1 LASSAGNAS
10 TAGTSLS
17 AGGSGNNDEWFFDYQ
32 AGLLHFIGTNLP
44 NGVSFTGKSVYISG
58 ARYTGGFGVS
68 APGGGGSVGN
78 LTISNVTI
86 SANASAV
93 SSSANIIFSTTGT
106 GAVQFTGNAIGLPS
120 GNILQR
126 PTTVNAGYLRFNTEF
141 ETIEVWDGAEW
152 VQTSGGVITSDVL
165 NGDGSTAQFALS
177 ANTTTTGVLV
187 SINGTIQKP
196 STAYTVSNN
205 SITFT
210 EIPALGDSIEVRKLS
225 GGTIS
230 VNYGNADVAAFLTT
244 YPGLYSNV
252 QVSALITTNG
262 LTNYSN
268 VNVAAYVTTNGL
280 TNYSNVN
287 VAAYVTT
294 NGLTNYSN
302 VNVAAYVTTN
312 GLTNYSNVNVI
323 AYTQTQSYTNY
334 SNVNLSA
341 YLGGAVTIGG
351 NLTVNGNVFI
361 NGNSTIINANNLSI
375 NDSMIY
381 LADDNPADTLD
392 IGFVSAFTD
401 AVRYQHTGLVRD
413 ATDGMWKLFANV
425 VPEPGTTVNF
435 DSATYANLQVG
446 NLLVGSY
453 RQPAVTGFGVGGA
466 SNPGGIQ
473 FGDPNLIGGRANIVV
488 SSYTYITLH
497 AVGNIT
503 YRAAEQHE
511 FVNEVHAT
519 SDLYVDGNVFLAA
532 GNNPSSRVN
541 VHASTTSTSTTTG
554 AVVVRGGVGIGGNLN
569 VGENITTTGA
579 TITGFS
585 NIRIASGSADSALQ
599 IYGNVSRGGAGYHD
613 FLRVTSTASGATNP
627 NKHLRLDGT
636 GNLQIINSAYTST
649 ILSLTDA
656 GILSDGKGD
665 VRSAPQNSQGGAYTL
680 VVGDAGK
687 HISITTGGVT
697 VDASIF
703 SVGDMVTVFNNS
715 GSSQTI
721 TQGTSVTLRLAGTAT
736 TGNRTLAQY
745 GIATLLCVTGGASPV
760 FACTGA
766 GLT

>member
-1 LASSAGNAS
+1 
-10 TAGTSLS
+10 
-17 AGGSGNNDEWFFDYQ
+17 
-32 AGLLHFIGTNLP
+32 LHFIGTNLP

-268 VNVAAYVTTNGL
+268 VNASALITTNGLTNYSNVNVAAYTTTQGYTNYSNVNVSALITTNGL

-312 GLTNYSNVNVI
+312 GLTNYSNVNASALI
-323 AYTQTQSYTNY
+323 TTNGLTNY
-334 SNVNLSA
+334 SNVNVAS
-341 YLGGAVTIGG
+341 
-351 NLTVNGNVFI
+351 
-361 NGNSTIINANNLSI
+361 
-375 NDSMIY
+375 Y
-381 LADDNPADTLD
+381 LA
-392 IGFVSAFTD
+392 
-401 AVRYQHTGLVRD
+401 
-413 ATDGMWKLFANV
+413 
-425 VPEPGTTVNF
+425 
-435 DSATYANLQVG
+435 
-446 NLLVGSY
+446 
-453 RQPAVTGFGVGGA
+453 
-466 SNPGGIQ
+466 
-473 FGDPNLIGGRANIVV
+473 
-488 SSYTYITLH
+488 
-497 AVGNIT
+497 GNIT
-503 YRAAEQHE
+503 
-511 FVNEVHAT
+511 
-519 SDLYVDGNVFLAA
+519 
-532 GNNPSSRVN
+532 
-541 VHASTTSTSTTTG
+541 
-554 AVVVRGGVGIGGNLN
+554 VG
-569 VGENITTTGA
+569 NITTTGA

-627 NKHLRLDGT
+627 NKYFRLDGT

-665 VRSAPQNSQGGAYTL
+665 VRAAPQNSQGGAYTL

-703 SVGDMVTVFNNS
+703 SIGDMITIFNNS

>member
-1 LASSAGNAS
+1 MAISDTQKVDYLWKKIGYAATKTDTVANKEGYNEAIPSPLQIRGDKVMTDSGLIPGTIPVANTSIVSVYTTSLPIECTNDATASTNRTWKTNVTDWISPEFGSTYQVKVYVNLSNSAGNAAS
-10 TAGTSLS
+10 AGTQLFAS
-17 AGGSGNNDEWFFDYQ
+17 GSGNNDEWFFDYQ
-32 AGLLHFIGTNLP
+32 SGVLNFIGTSLP
-44 NGVSFTGKSVYISG
+44 SGVNFTGKSVYVSG
-58 ARYTGGFGVS
+58 AEYTGGFGVAAAGS
-68 APGGGGSVGN
+68 SGSVGN

-86 SANASAV
+86 SANSSAV
-93 SSSANIIFSTTGT
+93 SSSANIIFSTSGT
-106 GAVQFTGNAIGLPS
+106 GAVQFTGNAIGLPL

-126 PTTVNAGYLRFNTEF
+126 PTTVNAGYLRFNTEY
-141 ETIEVWDGAEW
+141 ETIEVWDGYEW

-210 EIPALGDSIEVRKLS
+210 EIPALGDSIEVRKLA

-252 QVSALITTNG
+252 QASALITTNG

-294 NGLTNYSN
+294 NGLTNFSN

-312 GLTNYSNVNVI
+312 GLTNFSNVNVSALI
-323 AYTQTQSYTNY
+323 TTNGLTNFSNVNVAAYVTTNGLTNFSNVNVSALITTNGLTNY
-334 SNVNLSA
+334 SNVNASA
-341 YLGGAVTIGG
+341 LITTNG
-351 NLTVNGNVFI
+351 LTNYSNVNVA
-361 NGNSTIINANNLSI
+361 S
-375 NDSMIY
+375 Y
-381 LADDNPADTLD
+381 LA
-392 IGFVSAFTD
+392 
-401 AVRYQHTGLVRD
+401 
-413 ATDGMWKLFANV
+413 
-425 VPEPGTTVNF
+425 
-435 DSATYANLQVG
+435 G
-446 NLLVGSY
+446 N
-453 RQPAVTGFGVGGA
+453 
-466 SNPGGIQ
+466 
-473 FGDPNLIGGRANIVV
+473 
-488 SSYTYITLH
+488 IT
-497 AVGNIT
+497 VGNIT
-503 YRAAEQHE
+503 AA
-511 FVNEVHAT
+511 
-519 SDLYVDGNVFLAA
+519 
-532 GNNPSSRVN
+532 
-541 VHASTTSTSTTTG
+541 
-554 AVVVRGGVGIGGNLN
+554 
-569 VGENITTTGA
+569 GA

-627 NKHLRLDGT
+627 NKYFRLDGT

-665 VRSAPQNSQGGAYTL
+665 VRAAPQNSQGGAYTL

-697 VDASIF
+697 VNASIF

>member
-1 LASSAGNAS
+1 MTDSGSIPGIIPGANTSILTVYTTSLPYECTVDGTTATPNRTWKTSLTDWISPEFGSTYQVKVWVNLSSSAGNAS

-569 VGENITTTGA
+569 VGGNITATVSGFAIGYRDLPQITAGNVTLALSDASEHFYANTGA
-579 TITGFS
+579 PTTITVPS
-585 NIRIASGSADSALQ
+585 NANVAFPIGTTIVIVNRGA
-599 IYGNVSRGGAGYHD
+599 GNVTIQNQGAGAP
-613 FLRVTSTASGATNP
+613 FL
-627 NKHLRLDGT
+627 
-636 GNLQIINSAYTST
+636 Y
-649 ILSLTDA
+649 
-656 GILSDGKGD
+656 
-665 VRSAPQNSQGGAYTL
+665 
-680 VVGDAGK
+680 
-687 HISITTGGVT
+687 
-697 VDASIF
+697 
-703 SVGDMVTVFNNS
+703 
-715 GSSQTI
+715 
-721 TQGTSVTLRLAGTAT
+721 LAGNAT
-736 TGNRTLAQY
+736 TTTSRTLTQY
-745 GIATLLCVTGGASPV
+745 GMATLLKTETNLWFVNGTGLV
-760 FACTGA
+760 
-766 GLT
+766 